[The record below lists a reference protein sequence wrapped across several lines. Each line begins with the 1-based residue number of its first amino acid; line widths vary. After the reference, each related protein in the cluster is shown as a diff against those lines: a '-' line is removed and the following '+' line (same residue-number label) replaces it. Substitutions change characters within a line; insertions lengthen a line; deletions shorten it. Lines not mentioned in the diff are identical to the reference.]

1 MMNWIEQSW
10 RDLQVGVRSLA
21 KTPAFTVLAV
31 SSLALGIMTT
41 TAIYSVLYAVVLD
54 PFPYKNVDDL
64 TSVVVRNP
72 AQRGRRLT
80 YSVDQFV
87 EIAERSRVF
96 DGVIASTI
104 SDVVWTSDGDPQ
116 RLRGNHGTFNT
127 FDVMG
132 VPPLLGRTPAAS
144 DAQPG
149 AEPVTVLGYQF
160 WQRQFGGDPTVIGRR
175 MRLNDTVR
183 TVIGVMPK
191 RFMWRGADVYL
202 PIRFERGRIVE
213 RVSNVH
219 LLARLKPG
227 VTEAQAA
234 VDLSPIIADL
244 KAREPT
250 QFPDQWSVGLLSF
263 KETFPSAI
271 TRDIWVL
278 VGAVGLLLL
287 IACANVANLL
297 LRGPTCGS
305 AR

>member
-1 MMNWIEQSW
+1 MNWIEQSW

-64 TSVVVRNP
+64 TSVLVRNP
-72 AQRGRRLT
+72 AQRGMRLT

-104 SDVVWTSDGDPQ
+104 SDVVWTSEGDPQ

-132 VPPLLGRTPAAS
+132 VPPLLGRTPTAS

-149 AEPVTVLGYQF
+149 AEPVAVLGYQF
-160 WQRQFGGDPTVIGRR
+160 WQRQFGGDPNRAGTPPPAERHRAYRHRCHAEAVHVAGRR
-175 MRLNDTVR
+175 RVPADPDSSEDESSKGSR
-183 TVIGVMPK
+183 TC
-191 RFMWRGADVYL
+191 
-202 PIRFERGRIVE
+202 
-213 RVSNVH
+213 
-219 LLARLKPG
+219 
-227 VTEAQAA
+227 TC
-234 VDLSPIIADL
+234 
-244 KAREPT
+244 
-250 QFPDQWSVGLLSF
+250 
-263 KETFPSAI
+263 SA
-271 TRDIWVL
+271 
-278 VGAVGLLLL
+278 G
-287 IACANVANLL
+287 
-297 LRGPTCGS
+297 
-305 AR
+305 